1 MQIDAFTILFA
12 GIFVKLWL
20 ALLFFAFWLPDRR
33 ATWYA
38 WWGATY
44 FLGMLAAVIFLAR
57 GFSGNLSVIGAGTAV
72 VIGALG
78 CCWQGA
84 RAFHHRL
91 PLLWPVV
98 AALAL
103 WLGACLLLPGF
114 LDNIHQRVILSSLLL
129 AGLTAAA
136 GVEFWRGRQERLLS
150 RWPVIVLF
158 GTFSLF
164 FLSRIAFVNVLP
176 FPLGALAMQAE
187 AVAAFNMV
195 AFFHTLILTVLFVAI
210 TKERLERAQRLN
222 ALTDPLTGALNRRAL
237 MARGARI
244 LARHDYDK
252 APLCLLLLDLD
263 RFKALNDRFGHLG
276 GDDVL
281 TGVVGVVQNSMRPS
295 DFLFRLGGEEFC
307 CLLPHTQ
314 AVQGQVVAERIRA
327 QVENAAFGVAGMT
340 VKVTVSLGLA
350 STEGSG
356 YDIDALIR
364 RADVALYAAKRQG
377 RNRVVVAE
385 AGETPKPAPVLSAGM
400 IQPAAAPG

>member
-114 LDNIHQRVILSSLLL
+114 LNNIHQRVILSSLLL

-158 GTFSLF
+158 G
-164 FLSRIAFVNVLP
+164 
-176 FPLGALAMQAE
+176 
-187 AVAAFNMV
+187 AAFNMV